1 MTDDQ
6 QILDH
11 PSNDIDASIAKITA
25 ELRAGLREGR

>member
-11 PSNDIDASIAKITA
+11 PANDIDASIAKITA
-25 ELRAGLREGR
+25 ELRRVRKGR